1 METTLSAPF
10 LAALALASAVVGV
23 LVFRAM
29 PRLTF
34 VVWTIVLFFVPVWIG
49 VQLGFFW
56 AALTL
61 VTILAIG
68 ANLHRIRWV
77 AADTL
82 VLVFVAI
89 SCGVFGLGRA
99 SLSAIVILL
108 LEWIVPYIWGRLVL
122 GCLQMGFIASALGVA
137 ATVAAVLALIE
148 FGTGSN
154 PFVLLPALGPSYE
167 TWGVLQYRGGVLRA
181 EGAFGHSIA
190 LGASLALAT
199 AFVLAS
205 RWRTFVKVVA
215 LGIITAAVV
224 VTFSRIALVCLVI
237 TVGLSLVF
245 QRSMSRGARVGV
257 IVTAA
262 LAATV
267 AVPIL
272 SEVFL
277 NAGSEAAGSAV
288 YRADLFAL
296 VGQLNWF
303 GASIDWDQ
311 LAGDVYLATYAGSV
325 DNAFLVVALRFGI
338 VPALL
343 LVALMLMAVVS
354 LLVPGRANTATIA
367 VVAQIPALFSVA
379 LITQYGMFLWFV
391 GGLAVALWAQKGEA
405 PPTVGAS
412 SRARSLDL
420 AHHD

>member
-1 METTLSAPF
+1 METTLSTPF
-10 LAALALASAVVGV
+10 LAVLALASAVVGV

-34 VVWTIVLFFVPVWIG
+34 VVWTIVLFFAPVWIG

-77 AADTL
+77 PADTL
-82 VLVFVAI
+82 VLLFVAI

-122 GCLQMGFIASALGVA
+122 GRLRMGFVASSLGVA

-148 FGTGSN
+148 FATGSN
-154 PFVLLPALGPSYE
+154 AFMLLPALGPSYE
-167 TWGVLQYRGGVLRA
+167 AWGVLQYRGGNLRA

-199 AFVLAS
+199 AFVLAT
-205 RWRTFVKVVA
+205 RWRTIAKVIA
-215 LGIITAAVV
+215 LGVITAAVV

-257 IVTAA
+257 IVTAV

-267 AVPIL
+267 AVPVL

-277 NAGSEAAGSAV
+277 NAGAEAAGSAV

-311 LAGDVYLATYAGSV
+311 LAGGVYLATYADSV

-343 LVALMLMAVVS
+343 LVVLMLVAVVS

-379 LITQYGMFLWFV
+379 MITQYGMFLWFV
-391 GGLAVALWAQKGEA
+391 GGLGVALWTRRDET
-405 PPTVGAS
+405 PPTIGVS
-412 SRARSLDL
+412 SRARGLDL
-420 AHHD
+420 AHHY